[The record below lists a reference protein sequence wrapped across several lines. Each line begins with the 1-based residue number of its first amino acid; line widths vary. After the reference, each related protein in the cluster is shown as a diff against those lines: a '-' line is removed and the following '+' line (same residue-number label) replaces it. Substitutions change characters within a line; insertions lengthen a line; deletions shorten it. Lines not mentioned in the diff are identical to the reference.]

1 MYSFKSKESEA
12 ANKMLD
18 IKNIWADIWFTP
30 RNQISAL
37 FYARYLSRSR
47 GVLASGCRQAGG
59 PVFYVRWSFGAAA
72 LRTDEN
78 EAFWRRDTMQK
89 LFKKS
94 LRKHLDII
102 KMKWYIVITL
112 KKGWSQCTP
121 NITNLI
127 SFFFKTNSK
136 NFTLWRYYFYATT
149 IFLTSIVV
157 L

>member
-1 MYSFKSKESEA
+1 MYSFNSKESEA

-37 FYARYLSRSR
+37 FLCPAPITER
-47 GVLASGCRQAGG
+47 GGPRAKAQAGEG
-59 PVFYVRWSFGAAA
+59 ACIFYGRNTAWAAA
-72 LRTDEN
+72 LWTEEN
-78 EAFWRRDTMQK
+78 KAFWRRDSTQK
-89 LFKKS
+89 LFEKS
-94 LRKHLDII
+94 LRKPLDII

-136 NFTLWRYYFYATT
+136 NFTLWRYYF
-149 IFLTSIVV
+149 
-157 L
+157 

>member
-30 RNQISAL
+30 RDQISAL
-37 FYARYLSRSR
+37 FLCPVPGPEQGSI
-47 GVLASGCRQAGG
+47 GIGMQAGRRAC
-59 PVFYVRWSFGAAA
+59 FLCLLILRAAA

-78 EAFWRRDTMQK
+78 EAFWRRDSKQK
-89 LFKKS
+89 LFEKS
-94 LRKHLDII
+94 LRKPLDII

-136 NFTLWRYYFYATT
+136 NFTLWRYYF
-149 IFLTSIVV
+149 
-157 L
+157 